1 MNRFDQGSVRTAPEK
16 VAIQQSH
23 LTTTPAG
30 GAIRGRRCGA
40 VAGMSL
46 HAPMT

>member
-1 MNRFDQGSVRTAPEK
+1 MSRSDQRSAHAAPEK
-16 VAIQQSH
+16 VAVQESRHI
-23 LTTTPAG
+23 TTPAG

-40 VAGMSL
+40 VAGKSL